1 MWHPRATP
9 LGRAPGIH
17 AGGIV
22 SRSVAARNGHE
33 SERPAAID
41 LPHRIDTPLEIR
53 AYLIALLNQTLACAV
68 DLRSQVQHAAWNVKG
83 STFVQVRALF
93 DAIVLEL
100 DAHMGL
106 VAARII
112 VLGGVVRGT
121 VRTAA
126 TQSTLPEYPGD
137 LMESDAH
144 VRAIAE
150 RVTHY
155 ATAIQVAIVDT
166 ANVEEAATAN
176 IYTDMSRGIE
186 TRLGDLDTYLH

>member
-1 MWHPRATP
+1 MSQSDQPP
-9 LGRAPGIH
+9 LVYPT
-17 AGGIV
+17 
-22 SRSVAARNGHE
+22 
-33 SERPAAID
+33 
-41 LPHRIDTPLEIR
+41 RIDIPLEIR

-83 STFVQVRALF
+83 SAFVQVRALF
-93 DAIVLEL
+93 DAIALEL
-100 DAHMGL
+100 DAHMHL

-112 VLGGVVRGT
+112 VLGGVAQGT

-144 VRAIAE
+144 VWALAE

-155 ATAIQVAIVDT
+155 ATTIQDAIVHT
-166 ANVEEAATAN
+166 TGVEDAATAN

>member
-1 MWHPRATP
+1 MGSDVSTSNHPFLYPT
-9 LGRAPGIH
+9 
-17 AGGIV
+17 
-22 SRSVAARNGHE
+22 
-33 SERPAAID
+33 
-41 LPHRIDTPLEIR
+41 RIDIPVEIR
-53 AYLIALLNQTLACAV
+53 AYLITLLNQTLACTV

-83 STFVQVRALF
+83 IAFVQVRALF
-93 DAIVLEL
+93 DAIALEL
-100 DAHMGL
+100 DAHMHL
-106 VAARII
+106 VTARII

-126 TQSTLPEYPGD
+126 TQSTLPEYPDD

-144 VRAIAE
+144 VRALAE

-155 ATAIQVAIVDT
+155 ATAIQAAMTHAAD
-166 ANVEEAATAN
+166 VEDAATAN